1 MKKLLVVTATPKSI
15 EASYTLRLTEEFLK
29 TYIRKHAHDR
39 IERLDLYRAEI
50 PLIDATVISAWSK
63 KDDYTPEEERII
75 ARMNEL
81 LDQFLAAD
89 KIILAA
95 PMWNFLFP
103 PLLKAYIDN
112 LVITGKT
119 FTYTDTGP
127 VGLLEDKP
135 VLLIQAR
142 GGIYQEIPF
151 STFDHATPYL
161 KHIFGFLG
169 IRNFHTLLCEGTNI
183 GLGET
188 SFEAAISQLELLTA
202 RF

>member
-15 EASYTLRLTEEFLK
+15 ETSYTLRLTEEFLK
-29 TYIRKHAHDR
+29 AYAAKHDRDR
-39 IERLDLYRAEI
+39 IERLDLYLAEI
-50 PLIDATVISAWSK
+50 PLIDATVFSAWSK
-63 KDDYTPEEERII
+63 KDNYTPEEERITS
-75 ARMNEL
+75 RMNEL
-81 LDQFLAAD
+81 LDQFMSAD
-89 KIILAA
+89 KVIIAA

-112 LVITGKT
+112 LLIAGKT
-119 FTYTDTGP
+119 FTYTETGP

-135 VLLIQAR
+135 ILLIQAR

-161 KHIFGFLG
+161 KHIFGFIG

-183 GLGET
+183 ELGEA
-188 SFEAAISQLELLTA
+188 SFEAALSQLDFLTTK
-202 RF
+202 F